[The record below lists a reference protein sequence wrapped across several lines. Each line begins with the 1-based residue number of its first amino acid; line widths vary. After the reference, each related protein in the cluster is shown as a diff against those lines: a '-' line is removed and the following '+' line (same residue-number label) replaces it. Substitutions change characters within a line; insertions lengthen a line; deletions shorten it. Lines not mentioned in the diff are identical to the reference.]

1 MFCTL
6 HINYSHFIIS
16 LTFLQKIRRRG
27 ALVVEINSDEEVN
40 EKTKVRSLY
49 EEKFE
54 LNGLGDDNRQNE
66 DKVHILEK
74 STKSHALEEAINS
87 GTWIKKKLMTLNQ

>member
-27 ALVVEINSDEEVN
+27 DLVVEINSDEEVN

-74 STKSHALEEAINS
+74 TPNHMP
-87 GTWIKKKLMTLNQ
+87 WKK